1 MPRRV
6 CAIVDGVVALLV
18 GSGGKGGIEIDKKET
33 ILLDARL
40 VSVIDNN
47 AFGAE
52 LRNGHRF
59 VAFFRRGDAG
69 RITPEIGARVMVEMS
84 PYDMSKGRLVINQ
97 EQ

>member
-1 MPRRV
+1 M
-6 CAIVDGVVALLV
+6 
-18 GSGGKGGIEIDKKET
+18 DKKET

-59 VAFFRRGDAG
+59 VAFFRRCETH
-69 RITPEIGARVMVEMS
+69 RTMLEIGEEARVEMS
-84 PYDMSKGRLVINQ
+84 PYDMSKGRLVTNQ
-97 EQ
+97 D

>member
-1 MPRRV
+1 M
-6 CAIVDGVVALLV
+6 
-18 GSGGKGGIEIDKKET
+18 DKKET

-40 VSVIDNN
+40 ISVIDNN

-59 VAFFRRGDAG
+59 VAFFRRGNAG
-69 RITPEIGARVMVEMS
+69 FAMPKINDRVLVEMS
-84 PYDMSKGRLVINQ
+84 PYDMSKGRLVMNQ

>member
-1 MPRRV
+1 M
-6 CAIVDGVVALLV
+6 
-18 GSGGKGGIEIDKKET
+18 DKKET

-59 VAFFRRGDAG
+59 VAFLGRREKGFAV
-69 RITPEIGARVMVEMS
+69 PEIGGEIKVEMS

-97 EQ
+97 EG

>member
-1 MPRRV
+1 M
-6 CAIVDGVVALLV
+6 AEV
-18 GSGGKGGIEIDKKET
+18 GFSGSSLGFAGQKRGIGMDKKEI

-40 VSVIDNN
+40 ISVIDNN

-59 VAFFRRGDAG
+59 VAYLGRGDAD
-69 RITPEIGARVMVEMS
+69 RVSPEINAQMQVEMS
-84 PYDMSKGRLVINQ
+84 SYDMSKGRLVINQ

>member
-1 MPRRV
+1 M
-6 CAIVDGVVALLV
+6 
-18 GSGGKGGIEIDKKET
+18 DKKET

-52 LRNGHRF
+52 LRNGHHF
-59 VAFFRRGDAG
+59 VAFFRRGDRDGSA
-69 RITPEIGARVMVEMS
+69 PEINARIRVEMS
-84 PYDMSKGRLVINQ
+84 PYDMSKGRMVINQ